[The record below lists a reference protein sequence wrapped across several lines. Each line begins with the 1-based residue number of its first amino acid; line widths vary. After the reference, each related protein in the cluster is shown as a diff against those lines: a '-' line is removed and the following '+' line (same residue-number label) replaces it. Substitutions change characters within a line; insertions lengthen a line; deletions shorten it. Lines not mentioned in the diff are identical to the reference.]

1 MPKNVKITDRMID
14 LQYDYAITPMGIYL
28 SDGAYL
34 SPQEYYAMDNQIFDW
49 EYVGKKYK
57 DHYGYDEDEE
67 RAKRKRAKTR
77 EKTMTK
83 KVNSENINT

>member
-1 MPKNVKITDRMID
+1 MPRNVKITDRMID

-77 EKTMTK
+77 GEDYDKE
-83 KVNSENINT
+83 S

>member
-1 MPKNVKITDRMID
+1 MPKTVKITDRMIH

-57 DHYGYDEDEE
+57 DHYGYDEETDG
-67 RAKRKRAKTR
+67 RKAWRRKSQTQL
-77 EKTMTK
+77 
-83 KVNSENINT
+83 